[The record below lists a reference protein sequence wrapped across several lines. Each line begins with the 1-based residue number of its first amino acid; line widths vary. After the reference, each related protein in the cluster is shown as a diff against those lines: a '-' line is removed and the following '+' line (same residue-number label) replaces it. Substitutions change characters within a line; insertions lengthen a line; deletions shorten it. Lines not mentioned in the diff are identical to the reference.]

1 MNINNVPPIWL
12 LLLIIVLWT
21 ASITIIELVL

>member
-12 LLLIIVLWT
+12 LLLIIVLWM

>member
-12 LLLIIVLWT
+12 LLLIIVLWI